1 MSLQVGRNSCWKKNF
16 CLEHRFG
23 INGHDIFPETAC
35 RPKHAKQV
43 GPQNSFVLASQDIF
57 KIIFGQSIESACLY
71 AITMQERKDMRE
83 KNIQPKIYG
92 DMKIE
97 IK

>member
-1 MSLQVGRNSCWKKNF
+1 MSLQVGRNSCWMKNF

-35 RPKHAKQV
+35 RPEHAKQV

-57 KIIFGQSIESACLY
+57 KILFGQSIMCCRFEDDKT
-71 AITMQERKDMRE
+71 ITVTYRRK
-83 KNIQPKIYG
+83 KIC
-92 DMKIE
+92 M
-97 IK
+97 